1 MKVTIGLDFKHPL
14 SKGIE
19 IKTKTIFFKS
29 YRNRKN
35 DHIPIRNSQS
45 KFEATIREEAFQW
58 GESHVSITWD
68 SHVMPLYYYD

>member
-45 KFEATIREEAFQW
+45 KFEATIREEAFQ
-58 GESHVSITWD
+58 
-68 SHVMPLYYYD
+68 